1 MGVQPLMFTIPGII
15 QGSTPE
21 WGHLRVLPPATSS
34 DTIEMTDTGIGKGKR
49 KTEFHFGKL
58 GLRNQ

>member
-1 MGVQPLMFTIPGII
+1 MFTIPGII